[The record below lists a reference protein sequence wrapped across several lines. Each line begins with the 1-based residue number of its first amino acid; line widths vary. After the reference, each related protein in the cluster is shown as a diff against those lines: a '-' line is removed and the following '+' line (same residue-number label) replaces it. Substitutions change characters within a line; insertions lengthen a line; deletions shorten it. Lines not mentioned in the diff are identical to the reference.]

1 MRNNDVDTIRITGL
15 TQRFG
20 DNMAVNNLNLSIKAG
35 EVFGL
40 VGPDGAGKTTVMRL
54 LAGLMAP
61 TAGDAWVYG
70 CHTVKD
76 SEPLKNHISY
86 MPQRFGLYLDL
97 TVEENINF
105 YADLYNVPRQIRK
118 EKIPELLAFSNMA
131 PFSDRLARNLSGGMK
146 QKLALACALIHTP
159 QVLLL
164 DEPTNGVDPL
174 SRRDFWRILYRL
186 LEEKVTIF
194 VSTAYLDEAERC
206 DRIGLLHQGQL
217 ILSGT
222 PEEVKTHMQGVL
234 VEIRCGEPRQVLSTL
249 ITGLACVS
257 AGLFGAKIHLVLHGE
272 ATQVLYTVKST
283 LKDIGVQAEA
293 EIVLPSL
300 EDVFISMI
308 MPSKGRDSNAQ

>member
-1 MRNNDVDTIRITGL
+1 MEAIRTQGL
-15 TQRFG
+15 TQTFG
-20 DNMAVNNLNLSIKAG
+20 DNTAVNNLTLTLKEG

-54 LAGLMAP
+54 LAGLMPP

-76 SEPLKNHISY
+76 AEQLRHHISY

-97 TVEENINF
+97 TVQENIDF
-105 YADLYNVPRQIRK
+105 YADLYNVSRQTRK
-118 EKIPELLAFSNMA
+118 EKIPELLAFSNMTE
-131 PFSDRLARNLSGGMK
+131 FRDRQARNLSGGMK
-146 QKLALACALIHTP
+146 QKLALACALVHTP
-159 QVLLL
+159 KVLLL

-206 DRIGLLHQGQL
+206 ARIGLLHRGQM

-222 PEEVKTHMQGVL
+222 PDEVKEHMRGAL
-234 VEIRCGEPRQVLSTL
+234 VEIRCSDPWGVLSSL
-249 ITGLACVS
+249 VAAMVPVS
-257 AGLFGAKIHLVLHGE
+257 AGLFGAKIHLVLDGD
-272 ATQVLYTVKST
+272 AAQALSAVKDK
-283 LKDIGVQAEA
+283 LADLGVQAET

-300 EDVFISMI
+300 EDVFISQI
-308 MPSKGRDSNAQ
+308 MASEGSGSDAR

>member
-1 MRNNDVDTIRITGL
+1 MDAIQVSGL
-15 TQRFG
+15 TQSFG
-20 DNMAVNNLNLSIKAG
+20 DNTAVNDLNLTIKEG

-76 SEPLKNHISY
+76 SKQLSNHISY

-97 TVEENINF
+97 TVQENIDF

-118 EKIPELLAFSNMA
+118 EKIAELLAFSNMT
-131 PFSDRLARNLSGGMK
+131 PFRDRLARNLSGGMK

-159 QVLLL
+159 KVLLL

-206 DRIGLLHQGQL
+206 DKIGLLHQGQL

-222 PEEVKTHMQGVL
+222 PDEVKTHMQGVL
-234 VEIRCGEPRQVLSTL
+234 VEIRCDEPRNVLSSL
-249 ITGLACVS
+249 ITGLIPVS
-257 AGLFGAKIHLVLHGE
+257 AGLFGAKIHLVLNE
-272 ATQVLYTVKST
+272 EPTQALKTVKDR
-283 LKDIGVQAEA
+283 LKDIGVQAET
-293 EIVLPSL
+293 EIVVPSL

-308 MPSKGRDSNAQ
+308 MPAEGSDSNAK

>member
-1 MRNNDVDTIRITGL
+1 MEVIRTQGL
-15 TQRFG
+15 TQTFG
-20 DNMAVNNLNLSIKAG
+20 DNTAVNNLTLTLKEG

-40 VGPDGAGKTTVMRL
+40 VGPDGAGKTTVRRL
-54 LAGLMAP
+54 LAGLMPP

-76 SEPLKNHISY
+76 AEQLRHHISY

-97 TVEENINF
+97 TVQENIDF
-105 YADLYNVPRQIRK
+105 YADLYNVSRQTRK
-118 EKIPELLAFSNMA
+118 EKIPELLAFSNMTE
-131 PFSDRLARNLSGGMK
+131 FRDRQARNLSGGMK
-146 QKLALACALIHTP
+146 QKLALACALVHTP
-159 QVLLL
+159 KVLLL

-206 DRIGLLHQGQL
+206 ARIGLLHRGQM

-222 PEEVKTHMQGVL
+222 PDEVKEHMRGAL
-234 VEIRCGEPRQVLSTL
+234 VEIRCSDPRGVLSSL
-249 ITGLACVS
+249 VAAMVPVS
-257 AGLFGAKIHLVLHGE
+257 AGLFGAKIHLVLDGD
-272 ATQVLYTVKST
+272 AAQALSAVKDK
-283 LKDIGVQAEA
+283 LADLGVQAET

-300 EDVFISMI
+300 EDVFISQI
-308 MPSKGRDSNAQ
+308 MASEGSGSDVR

>member
-1 MRNNDVDTIRITGL
+1 MDAIRITGL

-20 DNMAVNNLNLSIKAG
+20 DNTAINNLTLTVKEG

-70 CHTVKD
+70 SHTVKD
-76 SEPLKNHISY
+76 SEQLRNHISY

-97 TVEENINF
+97 TVQENIDF
-105 YADLYNVPRQIRK
+105 YADLYNVPRQVRK
-118 EKIPELLAFSNMA
+118 EKIPELLSFSNMT
-131 PFSDRLARNLSGGMK
+131 PFRDRQARNLSGGMK
-146 QKLALACALIHTP
+146 QKLALACALVHTP
-159 QVLLL
+159 KVLLL

-206 DRIGLLHQGQL
+206 ARIGLLHRGQL
-217 ILSGT
+217 IISGT
-222 PEEVKTHMQGVL
+222 PDEVKEHMHGTL
-234 VEIRCGEPRQVLSTL
+234 VEIRCSEPRKVLSLLVTR
-249 ITGLACVS
+249 LATVS
-257 AGLFGAKIHLVLHGE
+257 AGLFGAKIHLVLDGE
-272 ATQVLYTVKST
+272 PSQDLHAVKDT
-283 LKDIGVQAEA
+283 LAGMGVQAEA
-293 EIVLPSL
+293 EIVVPSL

-308 MPSKGRDSNAQ
+308 TPSEGSDSNAR

>member
-1 MRNNDVDTIRITGL
+1 MDVIRTERL

-20 DNMAVNNLNLSIKAG
+20 ENAAVNELNLKVKEG

-40 VGPDGAGKTTVMRL
+40 VGPDGAGKTTVLRL

-61 TAGDAWVYG
+61 TAGEAWVYG
-70 CHTVKD
+70 CNTVKD
-76 SEPLKNHISY
+76 SEQLRNHISY
-86 MPQRFGLYLDL
+86 MPQRFGLYQDL
-97 TVEENINF
+97 TVLENIDF

-118 EKIPELLAFSNMA
+118 EKIPELLAFSNME
-131 PFSDRLARNLSGGMK
+131 PFRDRQARKLSGGMK

-159 QVLLL
+159 KVLLL

-206 DRIGLLHQGQL
+206 TRIGLLHQGKL

-222 PEEVKTHMQGVL
+222 PDAVKEQMRGVL
-234 VEIRCGEPRQVLSTL
+234 VEIRCSEPRRVLASL
-249 ITGLACVS
+249 IVNMAPLS
-257 AGLFGAKIHLVLHGE
+257 AGLFGTKIHMVLEGE
-272 ATQVLYTVKST
+272 SPQILSAVNST
-283 LKDIGVQAEA
+283 LMKMGEQAEV
-293 EIVLPSL
+293 EIVAPSL

-308 MPSKGRDSNAQ
+308 MPAKGSVSSAG

>member
-1 MRNNDVDTIRITGL
+1 MDAIRTVGL
-15 TQRFG
+15 TRKFG
-20 DNMAVNNLNLSIKAG
+20 ANTAVDSLTLSVQEG

-61 TAGDAWVYG
+61 TAGEAFVNG
-70 CHTVKD
+70 CNTVME
-76 SEPLKNHISY
+76 SEELKNHISY

-97 TVEENINF
+97 TVQENIDF

-118 EKIPELLAFSNMA
+118 EKVPELLAFSNMT
-131 PFSDRLARNLSGGMK
+131 PFRDRLARNLSGGMK

-159 QVLLL
+159 KVLLL

-186 LEEKVTIF
+186 LAEKVTIF

-206 DRIGLLHQGQL
+206 ARIGLLHQGRL
-217 ILSGT
+217 IMSGT
-222 PEEVKTHMQGVL
+222 PDEVKERMHGVL
-234 VEIRCGEPRQVLSTL
+234 VEVRCQEPRQVLSQL
-249 ITGLACVS
+249 ISDLAPVS
-257 AGLFGAKIHLVLHGE
+257 AGLFGAKIHVVLTGE
-272 ATQVLYTVKST
+272 PAKALNAVENT
-283 LKDIGVQAEA
+283 LTGMGVRAET
-293 EIVLPSL
+293 EIVVPSL

-308 MPSKGRDSNAQ
+308 TPSKGSGSNAG

>member
-1 MRNNDVDTIRITGL
+1 MEAIRTQGL
-15 TQRFG
+15 TQKFG
-20 DNMAVNNLNLSIKAG
+20 DNTAVNNLTLTLKEG

-54 LAGLMAP
+54 LAGLMPP

-76 SEPLKNHISY
+76 AEQLRHHISY

-97 TVEENINF
+97 TVQENIDF
-105 YADLYNVPRQIRK
+105 YADLYNVSRQTRK
-118 EKIPELLAFSNMA
+118 EKIPELLAFSNMTE
-131 PFSDRLARNLSGGMK
+131 FRDRQARNLSGGMK
-146 QKLALACALIHTP
+146 QKLALACALVHTP
-159 QVLLL
+159 KVLLL

-206 DRIGLLHQGQL
+206 ARIGLLHRGQM

-222 PEEVKTHMQGVL
+222 PDEVKEHMRGAL
-234 VEIRCGEPRQVLSTL
+234 VEIRCSDPRGVLSSL
-249 ITGLACVS
+249 VAAMVPVS
-257 AGLFGAKIHLVLHGE
+257 AGLFGAKIHLVLDGD
-272 ATQVLYTVKST
+272 AAQALSAVKDK
-283 LKDIGVQAEA
+283 LADLGVQAET

-300 EDVFISMI
+300 EDVFISQI
-308 MPSKGRDSNAQ
+308 MASEGSGSDVR

>member
-1 MRNNDVDTIRITGL
+1 MEAIRTQGL
-15 TQRFG
+15 TQTFG
-20 DNMAVNNLNLSIKAG
+20 DNTAVNNLTLTLKEG

-54 LAGLMAP
+54 LAGLMPP

-76 SEPLKNHISY
+76 AEQLRHHISY

-97 TVEENINF
+97 TVQENIDF
-105 YADLYNVPRQIRK
+105 YADLYNVSRQTRK
-118 EKIPELLAFSNMA
+118 EKIPELLAFSNMTE
-131 PFSDRLARNLSGGMK
+131 FRDRQARNLSGGMK
-146 QKLALACALIHTP
+146 QKLALACALVHTP
-159 QVLLL
+159 KVLLL

-206 DRIGLLHQGQL
+206 ARIGLLHRGRM

-222 PEEVKTHMQGVL
+222 PDEVKEHMRGAL
-234 VEIRCGEPRQVLSTL
+234 VEIRCSDPRGVLSSL
-249 ITGLACVS
+249 VAAMVPVS
-257 AGLFGAKIHLVLHGE
+257 AGLFGAKIHLVLDGD
-272 ATQVLYTVKST
+272 AAQALSAVKDK
-283 LKDIGVQAEA
+283 LADLGVQAET

-300 EDVFISMI
+300 EDVFISQI
-308 MPSKGRDSNAQ
+308 MTSEGSGSDVR

>member
-1 MRNNDVDTIRITGL
+1 MEAIRALGL
-15 TQRFG
+15 TQQFG
-20 DNMAVNNLNLSIKAG
+20 DNTAVNNLTLSVKEG

-61 TAGDAWVYG
+61 TAGDAWVYD

-76 SEPLKNHISY
+76 SEQLRRHISY

-97 TVEENINF
+97 TVQENIDF
-105 YADLYNVPRQIRK
+105 YADLYNVPRQTRK
-118 EKIPELLAFSNMA
+118 EKIPELLAFSNMTE
-131 PFSDRLARNLSGGMK
+131 FRDRQARNLSGGMK

-159 QVLLL
+159 KVLLL

-206 DRIGLLHQGQL
+206 AKIGLLHRGRM
-217 ILSGT
+217 ILTGT
-222 PEEVKTHMQGVL
+222 PDEVKKHMQGTL
-234 VEIRCGEPRQVLSTL
+234 VEIRCSAPRQVLESLTAAMA
-249 ITGLACVS
+249 TVS
-257 AGLFGAKIHLVLHGE
+257 AGLFGAKIHLVMDGDASQALT
-272 ATQVLYTVKST
+272 AVQNRLAD
-283 LKDIGVQAEA
+283 LGVQAET
-293 EIVLPSL
+293 EIVVPSL
-300 EDVFISMI
+300 EDVFISKI
-308 MPSKGRDSNAQ
+308 LSSEGSDSNARQ

>member
-1 MRNNDVDTIRITGL
+1 MEAIRTQGL
-15 TQRFG
+15 TQTFG
-20 DNMAVNNLNLSIKAG
+20 DNTAVNNLTLTLKEG

-54 LAGLMAP
+54 LAGLMPP

-76 SEPLKNHISY
+76 AEQLRHHISY

-97 TVEENINF
+97 TVQENIDF
-105 YADLYNVPRQIRK
+105 YADLYNVSRQTRK
-118 EKIPELLAFSNMA
+118 EKIPELLAFSNMTE
-131 PFSDRLARNLSGGMK
+131 FRDRQARNLSGGMK
-146 QKLALACALIHTP
+146 QKLALACALVHTP

-206 DRIGLLHQGQL
+206 ARIGLLHRGQM

-222 PEEVKTHMQGVL
+222 PDEVKEHMRGAL
-234 VEIRCGEPRQVLSTL
+234 VEIRCSDPRGVLSSL
-249 ITGLACVS
+249 VAAMVPVS
-257 AGLFGAKIHLVLHGE
+257 AGLFGAKIHLVLDGD
-272 ATQVLYTVKST
+272 AAQALSAVKDK
-283 LKDIGVQAEA
+283 LADLGVQAET

-300 EDVFISMI
+300 EDVFISQI
-308 MPSKGRDSNAQ
+308 MASEGSGSDVR

>member
-1 MRNNDVDTIRITGL
+1 MDAISTVGL
-15 TQRFG
+15 TRKFG
-20 DNMAVNNLNLSIKAG
+20 ANTAVDNLSLSVKEG

-61 TAGDAWVYG
+61 TAGGASVYG
-70 CHTVKD
+70 CDTVKD
-76 SEPLKNHISY
+76 SEELKNHISY

-105 YADLYNVPRQIRK
+105 YADLYNVPRQVRQ
-118 EKIPELLAFSNMA
+118 EKVPELLAFSNMT
-131 PFSDRLARNLSGGMK
+131 PFRDRLARNLSGGMK

-159 QVLLL
+159 KVLLL

-186 LEEKVTIF
+186 LAEKVTIF

-206 DRIGLLHQGQL
+206 ARIGLLHQGRL

-222 PEEVKTHMQGVL
+222 PDEVKERMHGVL
-234 VEIRCGEPRQVLSTL
+234 VEVRCREPRQVLARLTAE
-249 ITGLACVS
+249 LAPVS
-257 AGLFGAKIHLVLHGE
+257 SGLFGAKIHVVLNGE
-272 ATQVLYTVKST
+272 PTQALRAVENALASG
-283 LKDIGVQAEA
+283 GVQAET
-293 EIVLPSL
+293 EIVVPSL

-308 MPSKGRDSNAQ
+308 TPVKGSGANAC

>member
-1 MRNNDVDTIRITGL
+1 MEAIRTQGL
-15 TQRFG
+15 TQTFG
-20 DNMAVNNLNLSIKAG
+20 DNTAVNNLTLTLKEG

-54 LAGLMAP
+54 LAGLMPP

-76 SEPLKNHISY
+76 SEQLRHHISY

-97 TVEENINF
+97 TVQENIDF
-105 YADLYNVPRQIRK
+105 YADLYNVSRQTRK
-118 EKIPELLAFSNMA
+118 EKIPELLAFSNMTE
-131 PFSDRLARNLSGGMK
+131 FRDRQARNLSGGMK
-146 QKLALACALIHTP
+146 QKLALACALVHTP
-159 QVLLL
+159 KVLLL

-206 DRIGLLHQGQL
+206 ARIGLLHRGQM

-222 PEEVKTHMQGVL
+222 PDEVKEHMRGAL
-234 VEIRCGEPRQVLSTL
+234 VEIRCSDPRGVLSSL
-249 ITGLACVS
+249 VAAMAPVS
-257 AGLFGAKIHLVLHGE
+257 AGLFGAKIHLVLKGD
-272 ATQVLYTVKST
+272 AAQALSAVKDK
-283 LKDIGVQAEA
+283 LADLGVQAET

-300 EDVFISMI
+300 EDVFISQI
-308 MPSKGRDSNAQ
+308 MTSEGSGSDVR